1 MQRVQKIWNP
11 RKGKTIYPVTEEIKE
26 LLGVIEMFCVMIV
39 VIVTQQYIWQNHWI
53 IWLKL
58 IIFSF
63 VNYIL
68 IKLTKN
74 KAKQKIIED
83 AK

>member
-26 LLGVIEMFCVMIV
+26 LLGVMDMFYVMIV
-39 VIVTQQYIWQNHWI
+39 VSYTTVHIWQNHWI

-58 IIFSF
+58 INFSF